1 MSIDVQ
7 GSVMTF
13 TATQHFSSISLNTEL
28 DRIRTALKDG
38 SMTKCVLDFSFT
50 DLIDSSGI
58 GFLVTLAKEFNTA
71 NVQLVLKNLKED
83 IFILFEDTG
92 LDRLFNIERRGDI
105 KKGSVKE
112 FFETDGIDI
121 RLTIRQES
129 VGDVGIFLMSG
140 ILSHPIGSSY
150 FKQQLLLFLARY
162 KYILL
167 DFEELTFFDSLSIS
181 AVLNMNNLL
190 KGTGGAMKICTPNF
204 IVKDLLNTLS
214 IDLVIPVYDQREDAL
229 ADWRNVNG

>member
-13 TATQHFSSISLNTEL
+13 SATQHFSSISLDTEL

-38 SMTKCVLDFSFT
+38 SITKCVFDFSFT
-50 DLIDSSGI
+50 NLIDSSGI
-58 GFLVTLAKEFNTA
+58 GSLVMLAREFSTA
-71 NVQLVLKNLKED
+71 NVLLVLKNLNEE

-92 LDRLFNIERRGDI
+92 LDRLFTIERRGDI

-112 FFETDGIDI
+112 FFEADGVDI
-121 RLTIRQES
+121 RLTIKPES
-129 VGDVGIFLMSG
+129 VGDVGIFIMSG

-162 KYILL
+162 KYIIL

-181 AVLNMNNLL
+181 AILNMNNLL
-190 KGTGGAMKICTPNF
+190 KGTGGAMKICSPNF

-214 IDLVIPVYDQREDAL
+214 IDVVIPVYDQREDAL